1 MSGSTEQYEAV
12 FVDLVQKSWKM
23 FGEMDHATRVDDIFL
38 GAVISAAVRLG
49 RCLIDLESAAGHAAL
64 EEYYAAR
71 GSIGPGFDAGNL
83 VDWVSFTA
91 LWLRGKA
98 APQAQRS

>member
-1 MSGSTEQYEAV
+1 MTGQVSQAQLADLAGMLAE
-12 FVDLVQKSWKM
+12 VDQ
-23 FGEMDHATRVDDIFL
+23 FL
-38 GAVISAAVRLG
+38 RP
-49 RCLIDLESAAGHAAL
+49 AAGHAAL

-71 GSIGPGFDAGNL
+71 GSTGPGLDAGNL
-83 VDWVSFTA
+83 VDWVSFTE

>member
-1 MSGSTEQYEAV
+1 MTGRIGKAQLTDLADMRAE
-12 FVDLVQKSWKM
+12 VDQ
-23 FGEMDHATRVDDIFL
+23 
-38 GAVISAAVRLG
+38 
-49 RCLIDLESAAGHAAL
+49 CLRAPAGHAAL

-98 APQAQRS
+98 APQAPRS

>member
-1 MSGSTEQYEAV
+1 VTGRIGEAQLAELADMLTE
-12 FVDLVQKSWKM
+12 VDQ
-23 FGEMDHATRVDDIFL
+23 FL
-38 GAVISAAVRLG
+38 R
-49 RCLIDLESAAGHAAL
+49 SAAGHAAL

>member
-1 MSGSTEQYEAV
+1 MTGRIGKAQRTDLADMLTE
-12 FVDLVQKSWKM
+12 VDQ
-23 FGEMDHATRVDDIFL
+23 FL
-38 GAVISAAVRLG
+38 RSP
-49 RCLIDLESAAGHAAL
+49 AGHAAL

-91 LWLRGKA
+91 LWLRGKT
-98 APQAQRS
+98 APQAPRS

>member
-1 MSGSTEQYEAV
+1 MTGRIGEARLADLADMLTE
-12 FVDLVQKSWKM
+12 VDQ
-23 FGEMDHATRVDDIFL
+23 FL
-38 GAVISAAVRLG
+38 R
-49 RCLIDLESAAGHAAL
+49 SAAGHVAL

-71 GSIGPGFDAGNL
+71 GSTGPGFDAGNL

>member
-1 MSGSTEQYEAV
+1 MTGRIGKAQLAGLADMLAE
-12 FVDLVQKSWKM
+12 VDQ
-23 FGEMDHATRVDDIFL
+23 FL
-38 GAVISAAVRLG
+38 RSP
-49 RCLIDLESAAGHAAL
+49 AGHAAL

-71 GSIGPGFDAGNL
+71 SSTGPGSGAGNL

-98 APQAQRS
+98 APQAPRS

>member
-1 MSGSTEQYEAV
+1 VTGRIGKAQLTDLADMLAE
-12 FVDLVQKSWKM
+12 VDQ
-23 FGEMDHATRVDDIFL
+23 FL
-38 GAVISAAVRLG
+38 R
-49 RCLIDLESAAGHAAL
+49 SAAGHAAL

-71 GSIGPGFDAGNL
+71 GSTGPGFDAGNL

-98 APQAQRS
+98 APQAPRS